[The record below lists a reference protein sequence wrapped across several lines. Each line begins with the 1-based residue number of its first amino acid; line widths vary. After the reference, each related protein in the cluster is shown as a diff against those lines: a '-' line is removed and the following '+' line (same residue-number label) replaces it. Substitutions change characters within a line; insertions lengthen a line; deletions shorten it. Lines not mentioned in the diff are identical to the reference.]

1 LVRVVELN
9 TKGRY
14 AVMALVDIAKHG
26 LRDGTVPLSL
36 VAERQGIS
44 IAYLEQ
50 LFVKLRRVGLVESAR
65 GRSGG
70 YKLGRDPNDI
80 SVADILRAVEEDV
93 HMTRC
98 GIGGGAPCIGGQRCL
113 THDLWD
119 ALGDHIEQFLSRTT
133 LTHII
138 DGSVERSASPAA
150 LFSRGLAPL
159 GAKS

>member
-1 LVRVVELN
+1 MELN

-14 AVMALVDIAKHG
+14 AVMAMVDIAKHSIRG
-26 LRDGTVPLSL
+26 EAVPLSL

-44 IAYLEQ
+44 LAYLEQ

-70 YKLGRDPNDI
+70 YKLGRAADVI
-80 SVADILRAVEEDV
+80 SVADIMRAVEEDI

-98 GIGGGAPCIGGQRCL
+98 GMDGGAPCVGGQRCL

-119 ALGDHIEQFLSRTT
+119 ALGEQIDQFLSRTT
-133 LTHII
+133 LRQII
-138 DGSVERSASPAA
+138 DGTIERSTASSP
-150 LFSRGLAPL
+150 LFTGGLVTVV
-159 GAKS
+159 GAS

>member
-1 LVRVVELN
+1 VELN

-14 AVMALVDIAKHG
+14 AVMAMVDIAKHV
-26 LRDGTVPLSL
+26 LHDGTVPLSL

-70 YKLGRDPNDI
+70 YKLGRDPSAI

-98 GIGGGAPCIGGQRCL
+98 GLDGVAPCVGGQRCL
-113 THDLWD
+113 THNLWD
-119 ALGDHIEQFLSRTT
+119 ALGDHIEQFLVRTRLSDIVDGT
-133 LTHII
+133 I
-138 DGSVERSASPAA
+138 DRSISPAA
-150 LFSRGLAPL
+150 LFSGGVAAV
-159 GAKS
+159 GAKP